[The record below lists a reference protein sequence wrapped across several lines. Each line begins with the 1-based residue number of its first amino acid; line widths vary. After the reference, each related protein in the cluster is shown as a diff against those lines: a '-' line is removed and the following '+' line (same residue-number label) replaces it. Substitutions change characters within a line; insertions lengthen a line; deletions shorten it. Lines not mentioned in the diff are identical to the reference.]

1 VSGNFELHAV
11 TGAFGFTG
19 RYIAQRLI
27 NAGKRVRALI
37 GRNRPNPF
45 GDRIEVARL
54 QFDDFQALV
63 DSLKGVDVLYNT
75 YWVRFNYGETTFE
88 RAVQNSQMLI
98 RAAEEAGVRRLVHIS
113 ITNPSED
120 SPLPYFRGKALVE
133 RAIRNS
139 SLSYGIIRP
148 TVLFGEGDILL
159 NNIAYFLRRFPIF
172 IVPGKGDYRLQ
183 PVYVDDVA
191 ALAVEAGERM
201 DNFALDAV
209 GPEVFTFAEIV
220 RLIRDAVGSKAKI
233 VHAPPSLTMLSI
245 RVLNYFVNDIVL
257 TREELEGLMANRLV
271 SDQPPTCPT
280 RFSEWL
286 RENAEQMGLHYASEL
301 KRHFLTTSAVGC
313 LLI

>member
-63 DSLKGVDVLYNT
+63 DSLKGVAVLYNT

-209 GPEVFTFAEIV
+209 GPEVFTFAELV
-220 RLIRDAVGSKAKI
+220 RLIKDAVGSKAKI
-233 VHAPPSLTMLSI
+233 VHAPPSLTMLCI
-245 RVLNYFVNDIVL
+245 GVLNYFVNDIVL
-257 TREELEGLMANRLV
+257 TREELEGLMANLLV

-301 KRHFLTTSAVGC
+301 KRHFLIISAVGC
-313 LLI
+313 LLL

>member
-209 GPEVFTFAEIV
+209 GPEVFTFAELV

-257 TREELEGLMANRLV
+257 TREELEGLMANLLV
-271 SDQPPTCPT
+271 SDQPPTCLT

-313 LLI
+313 LLL

>member
-37 GRNRPNPF
+37 GCNRPNPF

-209 GPEVFTFAEIV
+209 GPEVFTFAELV

-233 VHAPPSLTMLSI
+233 VHAPPSLTMLCI
-245 RVLNYFVNDIVL
+245 GVLNYFVNDIVL
-257 TREELEGLMANRLV
+257 TREELEGLMANLLV

-286 RENAEQMGLHYASEL
+286 RENAEQMGLNYASEL

-313 LLI
+313 LLL

>member
-1 VSGNFELHAV
+1 MSGNFELHAV

-120 SPLPYFRGKALVE
+120 SPLPYFRSKALVE

-209 GPEVFTFAEIV
+209 GPEVFTFAELV

-233 VHAPPSLTMLSI
+233 VHAPPSLTMLCI

-257 TREELEGLMANRLV
+257 TREELEGLMANLLV

-313 LLI
+313 LLL

>member
-98 RAAEEAGVRRLVHIS
+98 RAAEEAGVSRLVHIS

-209 GPEVFTFAEIV
+209 GPEVFTFAELV

-233 VHAPPSLTMLSI
+233 VHAPPSLTMLCI
-245 RVLNYFVNDIVL
+245 GVLNYFVNDIVL
-257 TREELEGLMANRLV
+257 TREELEGLMANLLV

-313 LLI
+313 LLL

>member
-191 ALAVEAGERM
+191 ALAVEAGERI

-209 GPEVFTFAEIV
+209 GPEVFTFAELV
-220 RLIRDAVGSKAKI
+220 RLIKDAVGSKAKI
-233 VHAPPSLTMLSI
+233 VHAPPSLTMLCI
-245 RVLNYFVNDIVL
+245 GVLNYFVNDIVL
-257 TREELEGLMANRLV
+257 TREELEGLMANLLV

-301 KRHFLTTSAVGC
+301 KRHFLIISAVGC
-313 LLI
+313 LLL

>member
-1 VSGNFELHAV
+1 MSGNFELHAV

-209 GPEVFTFAEIV
+209 GPEVFTFAELV
-220 RLIRDAVGSKAKI
+220 RLIKDAVGSKAKI
-233 VHAPPSLTMLSI
+233 VHAPPSLTMLCI
-245 RVLNYFVNDIVL
+245 GVLNYFVNDIVL
-257 TREELEGLMANRLV
+257 TREELEGLMANLLV

-301 KRHFLTTSAVGC
+301 KRHFLTIFAVGC
-313 LLI
+313 LLL

>member
-98 RAAEEAGVRRLVHIS
+98 
-113 ITNPSED
+113 
-120 SPLPYFRGKALVE
+120 
-133 RAIRNS
+133 
-139 SLSYGIIRP
+139 
-148 TVLFGEGDILL
+148 
-159 NNIAYFLRRFPIF
+159 
-172 IVPGKGDYRLQ
+172 KG
-183 PVYVDDVA
+183 
-191 ALAVEAGERM
+191 
-201 DNFALDAV
+201 
-209 GPEVFTFAEIV
+209 
-220 RLIRDAVGSKAKI
+220 
-233 VHAPPSLTMLSI
+233 
-245 RVLNYFVNDIVL
+245 
-257 TREELEGLMANRLV
+257 
-271 SDQPPTCPT
+271 C
-280 RFSEWL
+280 
-286 RENAEQMGLHYASEL
+286 
-301 KRHFLTTSAVGC
+301 
-313 LLI
+313 

>member
-27 NAGKRVRALI
+27 NASKRVRALI

-209 GPEVFTFAEIV
+209 GPEVFTFAELV

-233 VHAPPSLTMLSI
+233 VHAPPSLTMLCI

-257 TREELEGLMANRLV
+257 TREELEGLMANLLV

-313 LLI
+313 LLL

>member
-209 GPEVFTFAEIV
+209 GPEVFTFAELV

-233 VHAPPSLTMLSI
+233 VHAPPSLTMLCI
-245 RVLNYFVNDIVL
+245 GVLNYFVNDIVL
-257 TREELEGLMANRLV
+257 TREELEGLMANLLV

-301 KRHFLTTSAVGC
+301 KRHFLITSAVGC
-313 LLI
+313 LLL

>member
-1 VSGNFELHAV
+1 MSGDAELHAV

-19 RYIAQRLI
+19 RYIAQHLI

-37 GRNRPNPF
+37 GRDRPNPF

-54 QFDDFQALV
+54 QFNDFRALV
-63 DSLKGVDVLYNT
+63 DNLKGVAVLYNT
-75 YWVRFNYGETTFE
+75 YWVRFNYRETTFE

-98 RAAEEAGVRRLVHIS
+98 KAAKEAGIRRIVHIS
-113 ITNPSED
+113 VMNPSED
-120 SPLPYFRGKALVE
+120 SHLPYFRGKALVE

-201 DNFALDAV
+201 DNFILDAV
-209 GPEVFTFAEIV
+209 GPKVFTFAELV
-220 RLIRDAVGSKAKI
+220 HLIRDAIGSRAKI
-233 VHAPPSLTMLSI
+233 VHAPPSLTMLCI
-245 RVLNYFVNDIVL
+245 WALNHFVNDIVL
-257 TREELEGLMANRLV
+257 TREELEGLMANLLV
-271 SDQPPTCPT
+271 SSQLPTCPT
-280 RFSEWL
+280 CFSEWL
-286 RENAEQMGLHYASEL
+286 RQNAERIGLHYASEI
-301 KRHFLTTSAVGC
+301 KRHFSC
-313 LLI
+313 

>member
-159 NNIAYFLRRFPIF
+159 NNIAYFLRRFSIF

-209 GPEVFTFAEIV
+209 GPEVFTFAELV

-233 VHAPPSLTMLSI
+233 VHAPPSLTMLCI

-257 TREELEGLMANRLV
+257 TREELEGLMANLLV

-313 LLI
+313 LLL

>member
-209 GPEVFTFAEIV
+209 GPEVFTFAELV

-233 VHAPPSLTMLSI
+233 VHAPPSLTMLCI

-257 TREELEGLMANRLV
+257 TREELEGLMANLLV

-313 LLI
+313 LLL

>member
-209 GPEVFTFAEIV
+209 GPEVFTFAELV
-220 RLIRDAVGSKAKI
+220 RLIKDAVGSKAKI
-233 VHAPPSLTMLSI
+233 VHAPPSLTMLCI
-245 RVLNYFVNDIVL
+245 GVLNYFVNDIVL
-257 TREELEGLMANRLV
+257 TREELEGLMANLLV

-313 LLI
+313 LLL

>member
-209 GPEVFTFAEIV
+209 GPEVFTFAELV

-233 VHAPPSLTMLSI
+233 VHAPPSLTMLCI

-257 TREELEGLMANRLV
+257 TREELEGLMANLLV

-301 KRHFLTTSAVGC
+301 KRHFLTTSAVEC
-313 LLI
+313 LLL

>member
-1 VSGNFELHAV
+1 
-11 TGAFGFTG
+11 
-19 RYIAQRLI
+19 
-27 NAGKRVRALI
+27 
-37 GRNRPNPF
+37 
-45 GDRIEVARL
+45 
-54 QFDDFQALV
+54 
-63 DSLKGVDVLYNT
+63 
-75 YWVRFNYGETTFE
+75 
-88 RAVQNSQMLI
+88 
-98 RAAEEAGVRRLVHIS
+98 
-113 ITNPSED
+113 
-120 SPLPYFRGKALVE
+120 LPYFRGKALVE

-209 GPEVFTFAEIV
+209 GPEVFTFAELV
-220 RLIRDAVGSKAKI
+220 RLIKDAVGSKAKI
-233 VHAPPSLTMLSI
+233 VHAPPSLTMLCI
-245 RVLNYFVNDIVL
+245 GVLNYFVNDIVL
-257 TREELEGLMANRLV
+257 TREELEGLMANLLV

-313 LLI
+313 LLL

>member
-209 GPEVFTFAEIV
+209 GPEVFTFAELV

-233 VHAPPSLTMLSI
+233 VHAPPSLTMLCI
-245 RVLNYFVNDIVL
+245 GVLNYFVNDIVL
-257 TREELEGLMANRLV
+257 TREELEGLMANLLV

-286 RENAEQMGLHYASEL
+286 RENAEQMGLHYAPEL

-313 LLI
+313 LLL

>member
-1 VSGNFELHAV
+1 MSGNFELHAV

-209 GPEVFTFAEIV
+209 GPEVFTFAELV

-233 VHAPPSLTMLSI
+233 VHAPPSLTMLCI
-245 RVLNYFVNDIVL
+245 GVLNYFVNDIVL
-257 TREELEGLMANRLV
+257 TREELEGLMANLLV

-286 RENAEQMGLHYASEL
+286 RENAKQMGLHYASEL
-301 KRHFLTTSAVGC
+301 KRHFLIISAVGC
-313 LLI
+313 LLL

>member
-209 GPEVFTFAEIV
+209 GPEVFTFAELV

-233 VHAPPSLTMLSI
+233 VHAPPSLTMLCI
-245 RVLNYFVNDIVL
+245 GVLNYFVNDIVL
-257 TREELEGLMANRLV
+257 TREELEGLMANLLV

-301 KRHFLTTSAVGC
+301 KRHFLTISAVGC
-313 LLI
+313 LLL

>member
-88 RAVQNSQMLI
+88 RAVQNSQMMI

-209 GPEVFTFAEIV
+209 GPEVFTFAELV
-220 RLIRDAVGSKAKI
+220 RLIKDAVGSKAKI
-233 VHAPPSLTMLSI
+233 VHAPPSLTMLCI
-245 RVLNYFVNDIVL
+245 GVLNYFVNDIVL
-257 TREELEGLMANRLV
+257 TREELEGLMANLLV

-301 KRHFLTTSAVGC
+301 KRHFLIISAVGC
-313 LLI
+313 LLL

>member
-1 VSGNFELHAV
+1 MSGNFELHAV

-209 GPEVFTFAEIV
+209 GPEVFTFAGLV

-233 VHAPPSLTMLSI
+233 VHAPPSLTMLCI
-245 RVLNYFVNDIVL
+245 GVLNYFVNDIVL
-257 TREELEGLMANRLV
+257 TREELEGLMANLLV

-301 KRHFLTTSAVGC
+301 KRHFLTIFAVGC
-313 LLI
+313 LLL

>member
-209 GPEVFTFAEIV
+209 GPEVFTFAELV

-233 VHAPPSLTMLSI
+233 VHAPPSLTMLCI
-245 RVLNYFVNDIVL
+245 GVLNYFVNDIVL
-257 TREELEGLMANRLV
+257 TREELEGLMANLLV

-286 RENAEQMGLHYASEL
+286 RENAKQMGLHYASEL
-301 KRHFLTTSAVGC
+301 KRHFLIISAVGC
-313 LLI
+313 LLL

>member
-1 VSGNFELHAV
+1 MSGNFELHAV

-120 SPLPYFRGKALVE
+120 SPLPYFRSKALVE

-209 GPEVFTFAEIV
+209 GPEVFTFAELV

-233 VHAPPSLTMLSI
+233 VHAPPSLTMLCI
-245 RVLNYFVNDIVL
+245 GVLNYFVNDIVL
-257 TREELEGLMANRLV
+257 TREELEGLMANLLV

-313 LLI
+313 LLL

>member
-209 GPEVFTFAEIV
+209 GPEVFTFAELV

-233 VHAPPSLTMLSI
+233 VHAPPSLTMLCI
-245 RVLNYFVNDIVL
+245 GVLNYFVNDIVL
-257 TREELEGLMANRLV
+257 TREELEGLMANLLV

-301 KRHFLTTSAVGC
+301 KRHFLTTSAVEC
-313 LLI
+313 LLL

>member
-209 GPEVFTFAEIV
+209 GPEVFTFAELV
-220 RLIRDAVGSKAKI
+220 RLIKDAVGSKAKI
-233 VHAPPSLTMLSI
+233 VHAPPSLTMLCI
-245 RVLNYFVNDIVL
+245 GVLNYFVNDIVL
-257 TREELEGLMANRLV
+257 TREELEGLMANLLV

-301 KRHFLTTSAVGC
+301 KRHFLIISAVGC
-313 LLI
+313 LLL

>member
-1 VSGNFELHAV
+1 MSGNFELHAV

-209 GPEVFTFAEIV
+209 GPEVFTFAELV

-233 VHAPPSLTMLSI
+233 VHAPPSLTMLCI
-245 RVLNYFVNDIVL
+245 GVLNYFVNDIVL
-257 TREELEGLMANRLV
+257 TREELEGLMANLLV

-313 LLI
+313 LLL

>member
-191 ALAVEAGERM
+191 ALAVEAGERI

-209 GPEVFTFAEIV
+209 GPEVFTFAELV
-220 RLIRDAVGSKAKI
+220 RLIKDAVGSKAKI
-233 VHAPPSLTMLSI
+233 VHAPPSLTMLCI
-245 RVLNYFVNDIVL
+245 GVLNYFVNDIVL
-257 TREELEGLMANRLV
+257 TREELEGLMANLLV

-301 KRHFLTTSAVGC
+301 KSHFLIISAVGC
-313 LLI
+313 LLL

>member
-209 GPEVFTFAEIV
+209 GPEVFTFAELV

-233 VHAPPSLTMLSI
+233 VHAPPSLTMLCI
-245 RVLNYFVNDIVL
+245 GVLNYFVNDIVL
-257 TREELEGLMANRLV
+257 TREELEGLMANLLV

-301 KRHFLTTSAVGC
+301 KRHFLTIPAVGC
-313 LLI
+313 LLL

>member
-209 GPEVFTFAEIV
+209 GPEVFTFAELV

-233 VHAPPSLTMLSI
+233 VHAPPSLTMLCI
-245 RVLNYFVNDIVL
+245 GVLNYFVNDIVL
-257 TREELEGLMANRLV
+257 TREELEGLMANLLV

-301 KRHFLTTSAVGC
+301 KRHFLIISAVGC
-313 LLI
+313 LLL

>member
-98 RAAEEAGVRRLVHIS
+98 RAAEEAGVSRLVHIS

-209 GPEVFTFAEIV
+209 GPEVFTFAELV

-233 VHAPPSLTMLSI
+233 VHAPPSLTMLCI
-245 RVLNYFVNDIVL
+245 GVLNYFVNDIVL
-257 TREELEGLMANRLV
+257 TREELEGLMANLLV

-301 KRHFLTTSAVGC
+301 KRHFLIISAVGC
-313 LLI
+313 LLL

>member
-257 TREELEGLMANRLV
+257 TREELEGLMANLLV

>member
-191 ALAVEAGERM
+191 ALAVEAGERI

-209 GPEVFTFAEIV
+209 GPEVFTFAELV

-233 VHAPPSLTMLSI
+233 VHAPPSLTMLCI
-245 RVLNYFVNDIVL
+245 GVLNYFVNDIVL
-257 TREELEGLMANRLV
+257 TREELEGLMANLLV

-313 LLI
+313 LLL

>member
-1 VSGNFELHAV
+1 MSGNFELHAV

-209 GPEVFTFAEIV
+209 GPEVFTFAELV
-220 RLIRDAVGSKAKI
+220 RLIKDAVGSKAKI
-233 VHAPPSLTMLSI
+233 VHAPPSLTMLFI
-245 RVLNYFVNDIVL
+245 GVLNYFVNDIVL
-257 TREELEGLMANRLV
+257 TREELEGLMANLLV

-301 KRHFLTTSAVGC
+301 KRHFLIISAVGC
-313 LLI
+313 LLL

>member
-27 NAGKRVRALI
+27 NAGKKVRALI

-209 GPEVFTFAEIV
+209 GPEVFTFAELV

-233 VHAPPSLTMLSI
+233 VHAPPSLTMLCI
-245 RVLNYFVNDIVL
+245 GVLNYFVNDIVL
-257 TREELEGLMANRLV
+257 TREELEGLMANLLV

-301 KRHFLTTSAVGC
+301 KRHFLIISAVGC
-313 LLI
+313 LLL

>member
-1 VSGNFELHAV
+1 MSGNFELHAV

-88 RAVQNSQMLI
+88 RAVQNSQMMI

-209 GPEVFTFAEIV
+209 GPEVFTFAELV
-220 RLIRDAVGSKAKI
+220 RLIKDAVGSKAKI
-233 VHAPPSLTMLSI
+233 VHAPPSLTMLCI
-245 RVLNYFVNDIVL
+245 GVLNYFVNDIVL
-257 TREELEGLMANRLV
+257 TREELEGLMANLLV

-301 KRHFLTTSAVGC
+301 KRHFLIISAVGC
-313 LLI
+313 LLL

>member
-209 GPEVFTFAEIV
+209 GPEVFTFAELV

-233 VHAPPSLTMLSI
+233 VHAPPSLTMLCI
-245 RVLNYFVNDIVL
+245 GVLNYFVNDIVL
-257 TREELEGLMANRLV
+257 TREELEGLMANLLV

-313 LLI
+313 LLL